1 MLKTFKEIFQEHQ
14 ISPSYN
20 RTRIYA
26 FLETSKEH
34 PTVDMIYKELKEEL
48 PTLSKT
54 TVYNVLHL
62 FIDKGIV
69 KLVNMNGAES
79 RYEIYH
85 EEHSHFKCDTCGTI
99 YDIPKIQADYKI
111 SELKG
116 FKVKENEVNLTGICP
131 NCL

>member
-1 MLKTFKEIFQEHQ
+1 MLKTFKEIFQENQ

-26 FLETSKEH
+26 LLETSNEH

-54 TVYNVLHL
+54 TVYNVLNL
-62 FIDKGIV
+62 FIEKGIV

-85 EEHSHFKCDTCGTI
+85 EEHSHFKCDECGTI
-99 YDIPKIQADYKI
+99 YDIPKIKADYRI

-116 FKVKENEVNLTGICP
+116 FEVKENEVNLTGICP